1 MEEVGNDHVYQ
12 NRRNTSG
19 ESFRRSTFTPHNR
32 MFSPYVTAA
41 ALSTGSGPYQRHS
54 GTRRNTWAH
63 MEHGKTR
70 HSVVYEV

>member
-1 MEEVGNDHVYQ
+1 MNGIHVGKALEDPL
-12 NRRNTSG
+12 
-19 ESFRRSTFTPHNR
+19 SFGTTWCFPPLRHYCCVIHRK
-32 MFSPYVTAA
+32 
-41 ALSTGSGPYQRHS
+41 GSGTNQRHP